1 MNLIS
6 SLNSREDLQNTD
18 MNDEFNFESILVP
31 YNATPGAERG
41 LKAAIELAKRIDGQ
55 ITLLTCIEN
64 QSILSFFKKMKNEK
78 FDQQK
83 KIIESELKK
92 IESKIKELKKPV
104 KHIVM
109 KSSFAPSTI
118 VDYVEKNNID
128 LVIIGQTKL
137 IGTEGK
143 YHESMSNYLLN
154 DLKCPLLIVK

>member
-1 MNLIS
+1 M
-6 SLNSREDLQNTD
+6 Q
-18 MNDEFNFESILVP
+18 
-31 YNATPGAERG
+31 
-41 LKAAIELAKRIDGQ
+41 
-55 ITLLTCIEN
+55 
-64 QSILSFFKKMKNEK
+64 NEK

-104 KHIVM
+104 KHMVM

-128 LVIIGQTKL
+128 LVVIGQTKL

>member
-1 MNLIS
+1 LNPIS
-6 SLNSREDLQNTD
+6 SLNSREALQNTD

-31 YNATPGAERG
+31 YNATSGAERG

-55 ITLLTCIEN
+55 IILLTCIEN